1 MWCLQKCKS
10 PPKRAV
16 SPCSIR
22 SSCPSPVRHTPE
34 GVCVGCAPSLLPGV
48 LFRLL
53 PVQRLPPSA
62 ARAWPV
68 AARLARPVLQG
79 ATAYAV
85 QPRQPWQWLTLRR
98 AVGAR
103 AFPARCVLRASFCA
117 YQEVARCHRCAPV
130 VVARLRAGQTSYR
143 PSAPATH
150 PATTRLAPVDAGDRP
165 GSAVDRARDA
175 VSCAVLTLEHRRTV
189 KPGCAACCVGEQD
202 AKDLLQCE
210 RAFNHLFGHG
220 ISQGAIVNPAR

>member
-16 SPCSIR
+16 SPCAIR

-68 AARLARPVLQG
+68 AARLARPVLPG

-143 PSAPATH
+143 PNAPATH
-150 PATTRLAPVDAGDRP
+150 PATTRLAPVDAADGARA
-165 GSAVDRARDA
+165 AVDRANNPVG
-175 VSCAVLTLEHRRTV
+175 VSVL
-189 KPGCAACCVGEQD
+189 
-202 AKDLLQCE
+202 
-210 RAFNHLFGHG
+210 
-220 ISQGAIVNPAR
+220 